1 MLSGTC
7 LLAHAIWCVHSAFNT
22 GIHAQDGETEFVST
36 LEARR
41 LLWPRKTAKPT
52 RGAVLCKGELW
63 EYAHEGLSLPCLF
76 VPPGGK
82 HVPGSAVYLG
92 NKDTTAELT
101 DDERASLAPSSYG
114 FTVSHDGDTV
124 VKLGKRCGASPQEIV
139 DANRNLR
146 GMCVRAVLCAGVIV
160 RVKKRAEV

>member
-1 MLSGTC
+1 M
-7 LLAHAIWCVHSAFNT
+7 
-22 GIHAQDGETEFVST
+22 HAQDGETEFVST

-52 RGAVLCKGELW
+52 RAAELSERELW
-63 EYAHEGLSLPCLF
+63 EYMHEGLSLPCLF

-101 DDERASLAPSSYG
+101 DDERASLAPSTYG
-114 FTVSHDGDTV
+114 FAVSHDGDTV
-124 VKLGKRCGASPQEIV
+124 VKLGKRCGASPHEIV
-139 DANRNLR
+139 DANWHLR